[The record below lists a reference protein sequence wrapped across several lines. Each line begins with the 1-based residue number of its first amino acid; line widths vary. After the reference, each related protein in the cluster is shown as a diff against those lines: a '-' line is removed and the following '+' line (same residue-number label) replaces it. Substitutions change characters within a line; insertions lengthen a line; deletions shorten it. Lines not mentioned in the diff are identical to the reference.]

1 MNRYELVVLID
12 SKLKKDDIQSSLKT
26 VEDLFGEDIKQK
38 DDIWILE
45 LTWQFE
51 WHDRAYFV
59 SYEMITEWAK
69 VEAVKKDLFLMK
81 PVIRYFFYKMWKN
94 EKFLKFADVSKM
106 FELTDEEKSKQ
117 KNIKAFQDMDSVSKI
132 KW

>member
-12 SKLKKDDIQSSLKT
+12 SKLKKDDIQATLKT
-26 VEDLFGEDIKQK
+26 LEDMFGEDIKQK
-38 DDIWILE
+38 DDIWIIE
-45 LTWQFE
+45 VSSQFE

-59 SYEMITEWAK
+59 SYEIITAWEK
-69 VEAVKKDLFLMK
+69 IESVKRDLFLMK
-81 PVIRYFFYKMWKN
+81 SVIRYFFYKMWKN

-132 KW
+132 K